1 MMKVTWTLVAIERL
15 ESIHDFIA
23 ETSSDRADK
32 VHERLLVAAD
42 QLKSH
47 PLSGPVLPE
56 DGAYRQLVVDGYR
69 IVYRV
74 SEDAVFVNTVIGPG
88 MEYEHAI

>member
-1 MMKVTWTLVAIERL
+1 MTVSWTRVAIDRL
-15 ESIHDFIA
+15 ESIHDFVA
-23 ETSSDRADK
+23 ATSVDRADTL
-32 VHERLLVAAD
+32 HEMLVVAAD
-42 QLKSH
+42 QLAAH

-74 SEDAVFVNTVIGPG
+74 IDRLVVINTVIGPG
-88 MEYEHAI
+88 MKYENAV

>member
-1 MMKVTWTLVAIERL
+1 MKVTWTRVAINRL

-23 ETSSDRADK
+23 ETSVDRADAL
-32 VHERLLVAAD
+32 HDRLVIAAD
-42 QLKSH
+42 QLAIH

-74 SEDAVFVNTVIGPG
+74 IDRAVFVNTVIGPG
-88 MEYEHAI
+88 MKYENAL